1 MTDLA
6 RFLMLVGAGIFV
18 LGLVLSVAGRV
29 PWLGNLPGDI
39 VVKRDNFTL
48 FAPIGT
54 MIVLSVLLTLVLNIV
69 ARLIR

>member
-1 MTDLA
+1 MYDLA
-6 RFLMLVGAGIFV
+6 RFLMLLGGGIFV
-18 LGLVLSVAGRV
+18 LGLALSVAGRM

-54 MIVLSVLLTLVLNIV
+54 MIVLSVLLTLVLNVV
-69 ARLIR
+69 ARLLR